1 MICLIDCGAS
11 RCYLDSQVVLR
22 LGLQPIAENATL
34 ELGDGTKVP
43 SKGRIEKL
51 IFTMGSRTFSQEFT
65 VTELMSGVD
74 MVLGMSWLEQV
85 NPLINWGSHTM
96 YVRDQEVYYPIA
108 GVSAEKD
115 TKIGTVRHV
124 EISGDQ
130 ENDQSRQALHS
141 LEQLAAPQF
150 WDYDRDDNRQWRS
163 RYPDKRAPVARVSP
177 GDDQQWKLSYA
188 LDDPTERA
196 PVACVSADLPTGNQ
210 EEVHHGD
217 PTKRATVARV
227 STDNPASKAG
237 NEDQQVSN
245 DDQQR
250 SSKFCKRTSK
260 TPRGVQQK
268 IVRSTTSQRQFISLK
283 QMRKLTAR
291 GEQSYLLMVRSV
303 GKQKTQNLPPSLRVW
318 EQLRA
323 RSGQK

>member
-1 MICLIDCGAS
+1 M
-11 RCYLDSQVVLR
+11 DSQIVLR

-34 ELGDGTKVP
+34 ELGDGTRVP

-65 VTELMSGVD
+65 VTDLMTGVD

-108 GVSAEKD
+108 GVPADKD

-124 EISGDQ
+124 EIPKDQ
-130 ENDQSRQALHS
+130 ENDQSVQYLHS
-141 LEQLAAPQF
+141 LERLAAPQF
-150 WDYDRDDNRQWRS
+150 WDYVRDDQQWRS
-163 RYPDKRAPVARVSP
+163 RHSHENPASEA
-177 GDDQQWKLSYA
+177 GNDDQQ
-188 LDDPTERA
+188 
-196 PVACVSADLPTGNQ
+196 
-210 EEVHHGD
+210 
-217 PTKRATVARV
+217 
-227 STDNPASKAG
+227 AS
-237 NEDQQVSN
+237 D

-250 SSKFCKRTSK
+250 SSKFCKRTTR

-268 IVRSTTSQRQFISLK
+268 SVRSTASQRQFISLK

-291 GEQSYLLMVRSV
+291 GEQSYLLMIRSF
-303 GKQKTQNLPPSLRVW
+303 GKQKTQKFAQVSKCGDNP
-318 EQLRA
+318 
-323 RSGQK
+323 GQKAVRNDEDRPSQAVQDIN